1 VAQSLFWKGLS
12 RSLNHRGRRNT
23 RVLIVDDNS
32 LLASLIQVML
42 EDEGYE
48 TMSAGDGRE
57 GYLRYLFFMPEVV
70 ITDLQMPVTN
80 GLELMKQIRR
90 HNPRV
95 KTIYMS
101 GDLCPF
107 GPLLKEEMT
116 NYPVSILEKPFS
128 MAELLDLLS
137 GCVDGQR
144 GRDSLD
150 TFDVH
155 GFAG

>member
-1 VAQSLFWKGLS
+1 MN
-12 RSLNHRGRRNT
+12 RRGRRNT
-23 RVLIVDDNS
+23 RVLVVDDNS
-32 LLASLIQVML
+32 LLASLIQVLL

-57 GYLRYLFFMPEVV
+57 GYIRYLFFMPEVV

-90 HNPRV
+90 HNPQVR
-95 KTIYMS
+95 TIYMS
-101 GDLCPF
+101 GDFCPF

-137 GCVDGQR
+137 GCMGGQR
-144 GRDSLD
+144 GRHSLD
-150 TFDVH
+150 TFDVP
-155 GFAG
+155 GFSG